1 MNLQVYKPLFYFGLM
16 SSETYKL
23 KTQKRCGQLC
33 DKYAMISNSYD
44 SANCIRFEGMI
55 SARRGT
61 PLSLSGKDKR
71 KSEYA
76 VHSEPIFLRI
86 TFMFHEI
93 KDCFHLLPVCHAIST
108 FAPI

>member
-1 MNLQVYKPLFYFGLM
+1 MGEVFEFMDLLVHKLLFYFGFM
-16 SSETYKL
+16 PSEAYKL
-23 KTQKRCGQLC
+23 KTQKGAGRCFG
-33 DKYAMISNSYD
+33 KYAMISNSYD

-76 VHSEPIFLRI
+76 MHSGRIF
-86 TFMFHEI
+86 
-93 KDCFHLLPVCHAIST
+93 
-108 FAPI
+108 